1 MPPHITE
8 EMDTITK
15 QARFTF
21 FSDPDKNKLLKSVKI
36 SINLTDFSDL
46 LPWFISIRN
55 IAKKWILLYSWYPL
69 LQRIVHKIFCGY
81 RKKILIFSLMHSI
94 SISIFWKIRLLY
106 TVWAFENIF
115 VCTNYIPH
123 NTFNNNEAIISNYR
137 IVNLF

>member
-46 LPWFISIRN
+46 LP
-55 IAKKWILLYSWYPL
+55 
-69 LQRIVHKIFCGY
+69 
-81 RKKILIFSLMHSI
+81 
-94 SISIFWKIRLLY
+94 
-106 TVWAFENIF
+106 
-115 VCTNYIPH
+115 
-123 NTFNNNEAIISNYR
+123 
-137 IVNLF
+137 